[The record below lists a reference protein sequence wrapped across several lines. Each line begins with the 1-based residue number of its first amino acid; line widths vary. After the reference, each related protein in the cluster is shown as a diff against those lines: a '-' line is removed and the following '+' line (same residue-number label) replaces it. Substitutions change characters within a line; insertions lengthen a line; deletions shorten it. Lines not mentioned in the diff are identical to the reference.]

1 MVPWSLRNLYSDGRE
16 ILRIEVQDA
25 GDDQGDEQG
34 QPVGNLDGSN
44 SDCKEF

>member
-1 MVPWSLRNLYSDGRE
+1 MVVAEPVLRWAG